1 MAGYILSIDQ
11 GTTGS
16 TVMVFDDRGR
26 VRGRAYSEFT
36 QHYPKPAW
44 VEHDAEEIWKVTH
57 RLIARAC
64 RAARIKPKQLAAIG
78 ITNQR
83 ETAVVWDRRTG
94 KPIHKAIVWQDRRTT
109 DRCAR
114 MTADGFLPEVR
125 RKTGLVIDPYFSG
138 TKVAWILQNVKGAR
152 SRARRGELAFGTI
165 DTWLIWKLTRGESH
179 VTDYTNASRTMLYDI
194 RKRRWDDSLCEEI
207 GVDKSMLPE
216 VLPSAGVFGETA
228 PGIVG
233 SGRIPIAGVAG
244 DQQAALFGQA
254 CFKAGMAK
262 NTYGTGCFILTYT
275 GDKIVT
281 SKNRMLTT
289 MACAVDGKPAYAL
302 EGSIFIAG
310 AAVQWLR
317 DGLGLVKKAP
327 DSEAAARRVDTT
339 LGTYLVPAF
348 AGLGAPYWDPEAR
361 GALVGLTRG
370 VTADH
375 VVRATLESLAYQ
387 SRDIVDA
394 MTRDAGRKMK
404 ILRVDGGACANNFL
418 MQFQADILGVAVD
431 RPKIVETTAAGA
443 AYLAGVGVGIWRS
456 GADVEAARRS
466 DKIFRPRMKPAQRR
480 ELYEGWQEAVA
491 RVRSGR

>member
-1 MAGYILSIDQ
+1 
-11 GTTGS
+11 
-16 TVMVFDDRGR
+16 
-26 VRGRAYSEFT
+26 
-36 QHYPKPAW
+36 
-44 VEHDAEEIWKVTH
+44 
-57 RLIARAC
+57 
-64 RAARIKPKQLAAIG
+64 
-78 ITNQR
+78 
-83 ETAVVWDRRTG
+83 
-94 KPIHKAIVWQDRRTT
+94 
-109 DRCAR
+109 
-114 MTADGFLPEVR
+114 
-125 RKTGLVIDPYFSG
+125 
-138 TKVAWILQNVKGAR
+138 
-152 SRARRGELAFGTI
+152 
-165 DTWLIWKLTRGESH
+165 
-179 VTDYTNASRTMLYDI
+179 MLYDI